1 MPHSARSGIA
11 ARVIAI
17 VVIAVVVVAGIGV
30 AVLES
35 SPKTSPV
42 TSPVTVSTTTGSSQ
56 STTQLSSTLHSSLTT
71 LSSTSIEQQTIAFS
85 PIEDQEQILQNSWFQ
100 YYLDDPSVPAPVGV
114 ATYGIE
120 NQSGALKGY
129 TISTSQVYG
138 NAKINSLGAYNA
150 SLPTEA
156 WNNAYSNARYGANL
170 QLNAFVQVNTT
181 TGVQVLWVQNTNRFD
196 TLNKEVNTP
205 RDLVFNSTQSTSE
218 LAAASGKGS
227 ISDGTYSY
235 GLSFEAYTLP
245 LDLNLS
251 IAVEVIHGTGVQ
263 VSFYN
268 EPFGNGWFDQ
278 VLIPIKNVVSAAIV
292 VTPYQTVGS
301 DPYDVELVWTG
312 FCCSYGTTYTSMNS
326 FLSLYFLN
334 SYANMQVYPSYYSFG
349 SETAE
354 TAASLQV
361 ASTSTGGQ
369 VSLGTVSNGYL

>member
-1 MPHSARSGIA
+1 MPHYVRSGMA

-17 VVIAVVVVAGIGV
+17 VVIAVVLVAGVGV
-30 AVLES
+30 AALES
-35 SPKTSPV
+35 SSKTSPG
-42 TSPVTVSTTTGSSQ
+42 TVSTTTGSGQ

-71 LSSTSIEQQTIAFS
+71 SSSTSIEQQVIALS
-85 PIEDQEQILQNSWFQ
+85 PIGSQDEILQNSWFQ
-100 YYLDDPSVPAPVGV
+100 YYLDNPSVPAPVGV

-120 NQSGALKGY
+120 NESGSLEGY
-129 TISTSQVYG
+129 TVGTSQVYG
-138 NAKINSLGAYNA
+138 NAEINSLGAYNA

-156 WNNAYSNARYGANL
+156 WNNVYSNARSGANL

-205 RDLVFNSTQSTSE
+205 RDLIFNSTQSTSE

-227 ISDGTYSY
+227 VSDGTYSY
-235 GLSFEAYTLP
+235 GLSFEPYTLP

-251 IAVEVIHGTGVQ
+251 IAVEVINGTGVQ

-278 VLIPIKNVVSAAIV
+278 VLIPITNVVSAAIV
-292 VTPYQTVGS
+292 VTPYQTVGYT
-301 DPYDVELVWTG
+301 PYDVELVWTG

-326 FLSLYFLN
+326 ILSLYFLN
-334 SYANMQVYPSYYSFG
+334 AYANMQVYPSYYSFG

-361 ASTSTGGQ
+361 VSTSTGGQ
-369 VSLGTVSNGYL
+369 VLLGPVNNTFL